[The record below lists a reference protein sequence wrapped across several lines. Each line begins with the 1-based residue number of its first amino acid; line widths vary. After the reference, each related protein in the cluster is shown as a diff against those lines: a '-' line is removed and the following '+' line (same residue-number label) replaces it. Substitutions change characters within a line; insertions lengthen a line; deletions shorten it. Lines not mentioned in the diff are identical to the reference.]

1 MLSDR
6 KGARQKII
14 RKRNCSPSP
23 AHLRGSVISDLACA
37 SVFLRHPNGPALCR
51 ESEVTL
57 ALWRGQWSRASAE
70 SLSGHDQSL
79 PVEEHRVLKLPVLVQ
94 G

>member
-6 KGARQKII
+6 KGTRQKII
-14 RKRNCSPSP
+14 RKRNCSLRP
-23 AHLRGSVISDLACA
+23 AHPRGSVISDLACA
-37 SVFLRHPNGPALCR
+37 SVCLRHPNGLALCR

-57 ALWRGQWSRASAE
+57 GLWRGQWSRGSAE

-79 PVEEHRVLKLPVLVQ
+79 AVEEHCVLKLPVLVQ